1 MTNMAEDGNGK
12 IILSNGGNLRRLT
25 TEEARKI
32 GIEGAKKSIES
43 RRKKI
48 AMSQIYAEWLIT
60 EHKVTLDKKEQ
71 KLTGRQ
77 LVNRVMTK
85 MITRS
90 DATAR
95 AMLTEMRK
103 ATEGTKLFIDMKAP
117 DHDLAGMTD
126 EALREELEDALKKR
140 DAIRARQASVIPKGP
155 ATDVEVQVLPD
166 DDIQEQSTANVDKH

>member
-1 MTNMAEDGNGK
+1 MDDNVNKEIVATGIGPHT
-12 IILSNGGNLRRLT
+12 S
-25 TEEARKI
+25 EEARI
-32 GIEGAKKSIES
+32 YGSRGGVKSAES
-43 RRKKI
+43 KRKKI
-48 AMSQIYAEWLIT
+48 AMSEIYAHWLMS
-60 EHKVTLDKKEQ
+60 EHNVTLEGREL

-85 MITRS
+85 MITKS

-103 ATEGTKLFIDMKAP
+103 ATEGTKLFIDMRAP
-117 DHDLAGMTD
+117 DRDLAGMSD

-140 DAIRARQASVIPKGP
+140 DAIRARQATIIPKGP

-166 DDIQEQSTANVDKH
+166 DDIQQQDAANIDKH